1 MSRAVIQ
8 NATGISLAFD
18 SIAERYDEIFTNTL
32 VGRAQR
38 NAVWDSLAQVFSPTD
53 RILELNCGTGEDALF
68 LARRGTSVIACD
80 ASLAMIAVA
89 QRRKSREASEAKI
102 QFQVLRSEDIH
113 EMAAEA
119 PFDGAFSNFSGLNCV
134 ADIQAVALSLGK
146 LVRPGGRVLICLSS
160 RFCAWETLWFLSRMN
175 VSKAFRRFT
184 GRTIAKLNGVSIP
197 VWYPSICFLQKAFS
211 GWFHLRSLRAV
222 GLFVPPS
229 YVESF
234 IGRHE
239 GLLALFA
246 NLDRALAGLLF
257 LRCLGDH
264 VLLDFERIQQ

>member
-1 MSRAVIQ
+1 MSRAVMQ

-18 SIAERYDEIFTNTL
+18 SIAERYDEIFTKTL

-38 NAVWDSLAQVFSPTD
+38 DAVWDSLTQVFSPTD

-89 QRRKSREASEAKI
+89 QRRKSQEASEAKI

-160 RFCAWETLWFLSRMN
+160 RFCAWETLWFLSHMD
-175 VSKAFRRFT
+175 VSKAFRRLT
-184 GRTIAKLNGVSIP
+184 GRTNARINGASIP
-197 VWYPSICFLQKAFS
+197 VWYPSIRFLHEAFS
-211 GWFHLRSLRAV
+211 GWFHLRSFRAV

-234 IGRHE
+234 IRRHKT
-239 GLLALFA
+239 LISLFA
-246 NLDRALAGLLF
+246 NLDRLLAGLPF

-264 VLLDFERIQQ
+264 VLLDFERIPQ